1 MGPSLLA
8 LHLHSPTA
16 LSSLPPDVAHIPVYP
31 AAFCSCARLNPCSRL
46 SAHAGLFCL
55 CKIPGALGKLQ
66 HCFCTAEVSLA
77 CGPVARSP
85 LNPSSR
91 RHVHGRLA
99 ILVRNNIFAH
109 KPKRLPRVHKPPIRI
124 KNPHQPPPST
134 NSQLTRNPI
143 LSTPF
148 PPLTLY

>member
-8 LHLHSPTA
+8 LHLHSPTV
-16 LSSLPPDVAHIPVYP
+16 LSSLPPDVAHIPVHP
-31 AAFCSCARLNPCSRL
+31 AAFCSCARLSPCSRL
-46 SAHAGLFCL
+46 SAHAGLFCS

-77 CGPVARSP
+77 CCPVARSP

-99 ILVRNNIFAH
+99 ILVLRCYIAH
-109 KPKRLPRVHKPPIRI
+109 NQNACKGSQASHSNKKSTPAPTDNLLAMDSQSNSVDPFF
-124 KNPHQPPPST
+124 PST
-134 NSQLTRNPI
+134 
-143 LSTPF
+143 
-148 PPLTLY
+148 PLR